1 MEQGARQAY
10 SRRVTT
16 QRPSI
21 LPVIACLAGIALFS
35 AMDAVMKS
43 AALAVGAYSAYFL
56 RCLIGFAMIAP
67 VWWWQTGQWPERR
80 ALKVHLKRG
89 VVVAF
94 MGWTFFFALTRLPLA
109 EAIAL
114 SFIAPLLAL
123 YLAAVLLGERI
134 ERKAI
139 VAAVLGLAGVIVIVG
154 GRIGR
159 ERMSEDATLGLVAL
173 LLSAVL
179 YAWNLV
185 LQRQQA
191 LLASPVEVSTFQNG
205 IAALVL
211 LAGSPLLLHWPQ
223 AQRIWID
230 ITAGAVLAV
239 GAALFLTWAY
249 RRAEAQALVPI
260 EYTGFLW
267 AALFGWL
274 FFGEQVTASTIAGA
288 GLIVFGCLIVVRRRP
303 VHTEQLAA

>member
-1 MEQGARQAY
+1 MNAAQLGAY
-10 SRRVTT
+10 SARVSSP
-16 QRPSI
+16 RHSI
-21 LPVIACLAGIALFS
+21 LPFLACLAGIALFS

-43 AALAVGAYSAYFL
+43 ASLAVGAYSAYFL
-56 RCLIGFAMIAP
+56 RCVIGFCMIAP
-67 VWWWQTGQWPERR
+67 VWWWQTRRWPRR
-80 ALKVHLKRG
+80 DALKVHLKRG

-123 YLAAVLLGERI
+123 YLASVLLGERI

-139 VAAVLGLAGVIVIVG
+139 IAALLGLAGVIVIIG

-159 ERMSEDATLGLVAL
+159 ERMSDEAMTGLVAL
-173 LLSAVL
+173 LLSAML
-179 YAWNLV
+179 YAWSLV

-191 LLASPVEVSTFQNG
+191 LLASPSEASTFQNG
-205 IAALVL
+205 IAGLVL
-211 LAGSPLLLHWPQ
+211 LGGTPLLLQWPGS
-223 AQRIWID
+223 QRVWLEIS
-230 ITAGAVLAV
+230 ASAVLAV

-274 FFGEQVTASTIAGA
+274 FFAERVTASTVAGA
-288 GLIVFGCLIVVRRRP
+288 LLIVIGCWIATRARL
-303 VHTEQLAA
+303 EQSAV